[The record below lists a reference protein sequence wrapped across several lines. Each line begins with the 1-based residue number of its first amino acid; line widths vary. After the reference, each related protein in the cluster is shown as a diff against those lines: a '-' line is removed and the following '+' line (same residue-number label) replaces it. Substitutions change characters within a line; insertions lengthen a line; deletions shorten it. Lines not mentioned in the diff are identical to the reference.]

1 MPLDDR
7 MHPHEPRPASIR
19 NVEPASAQ
27 LPPVWIRPARAHE
40 DGFDAGVAREVLR
53 EGFFHGPSAAAL
65 ALSCHLGVSI
75 FVVVVGGVDVES
87 EVVFVGGSE
96 GEGGYGVEGVRGRDV
111 DCGEG
116 GGEGWVGGEEG
127 EVED

>member
-7 MHPHEPRPASIR
+7 MHPHEPRPPPIR
-19 NVEPASAQ
+19 DVEPFPTQ
-27 LPPVWIRPARAHE
+27 LPPVRIRAARAHE
-40 DGFDAGVAREVLR
+40 DGFDARVPREVLR
-53 EGFFHGPSAAAL
+53 EGFFHGRAAAL
-65 ALSCHLGVSI
+65 ALAFSCHLGVSI
-75 FVVVVGGVDVES
+75 FVVVGVDVES

-96 GEGGYGVEGVRGRDV
+96 GEGGDGVEGVGGWDV